1 MQQEF
6 GKDIRKI
13 RHQLGLTQAQLAEK
27 MGISDNYVGDIE
39 NNRKNMSLAMFLL
52 LAKGLD
58 YAPPALL
65 NRLLT
70 VEEEQEIM
78 VVDFEII
85 KQAYQNWKALNLI
98 IGQDMASRKVNFP
111 EALSENI
118 ACTALGLTRNM
129 TGVTGDATDENGNLI
144 EIKASA
150 NFNSDLSSFS
160 PNTHF
165 DRLIFV
171 RLNLDTDQA
180 YIYDLGLNGQQ
191 FGGLQVNSNQLVSD
205 HQRQG
210 RRPRLSLIKYIDNHQ
225 IPPVTIVNL
234 A

>member
-1 MQQEF
+1 MQYKF
-6 GKDIRKI
+6 GEDIRKI
-13 RHQLGLTQAQLAEK
+13 RHQLRLTQAQLAEK
-27 MGISDNYVGDIE
+27 MGVSDNYIGDIE
-39 NNRKNMSLAMFLL
+39 NNRTNMSLGKFLL
-52 LAKGLD
+52 LAEGLD
-58 YAPPALL
+58 HTPVALL

-70 VEEEQEIM
+70 SEQEEKIM
-78 VVDFEII
+78 VVDFEVI

-129 TGVTGDATDENGNLI
+129 TGVTGDATDANGNLV

-160 PNTHF
+160 PTTYF
-165 DRLIFV
+165 DRLVFV
-171 RLNLDTDQA
+171 RLNLEADEA
-180 YIYDLGLNGQQ
+180 YIYDLGLTGKQ
-191 FGGLQVNSNQLVSD
+191 FGTLPVNKTQLVSD
-205 HQRQG
+205 HQSQG
-210 RRPRLSLIKYIDNHQ
+210 RRPRLSLIRYIDSNNIQ
-225 IPPVTIVNL
+225 PIKIVKL

>member
-1 MQQEF
+1 MQYEF

-27 MGISDNYVGDIE
+27 MGVSDNYIGDIE
-39 NNRKNMSLAMFLL
+39 NNRTNMSLVKFLS
-52 LAKGLD
+52 LADGLD
-58 YAPPALL
+58 YTPVALL

-70 VEEEQEIM
+70 SEQEEEIM
-78 VVDFEII
+78 IVDFETI

-129 TGVTGDATDENGNLI
+129 TGLTGDATDENGNLV
-144 EIKASA
+144 EIKATS

-160 PNTHF
+160 PATHF
-165 DRLIFV
+165 DRLVFV
-171 RLNLDTDQA
+171 RLNLETDEA
-180 YIYDLGLNGQQ
+180 YIYDLGLTGVQ
-191 FGGLQVNSNQLVSD
+191 FGALQVNSTQLVSD
-205 HQRQG
+205 HQGQG
-210 RRPRLSLIKYIDNHQ
+210 RRPRLSLIKYIESHQ
-225 IPPVTIVNL
+225 IQPVTIVKL